1 MRENY
6 IKYTFFRHTER
17 QITLLLT
24 IFTVMGSFS
33 IISEL
38 VEKAKS
44 VPNLSGELSGFNKSF
59 QIKPSDS
66 NPFYVEIKDGTID
79 LKEGEI
85 QGASATVMG
94 TDQVLSD
101 IFSGK
106 QDAVKSFMT
115 GQLKVSGDIFSAQKL
130 TSIMSK
136 FRK

>member
-1 MRENY
+1 
-6 IKYTFFRHTER
+6 
-17 QITLLLT
+17 
-24 IFTVMGSFS
+24 MGSFN
-33 IISEL
+33 IINEL
-38 VEKAKS
+38 VEKAKT
-44 VPNLSGELSGFNKSF
+44 VPDLGSELSGFNKSF

-66 NPFYVEIKDGTID
+66 NPFYVEIKDGSIS
-79 LKEGEI
+79 LNEGEI

-106 QDAVKSFMT
+106 QDAVKAFMT

>member
-1 MRENY
+1 
-6 IKYTFFRHTER
+6 
-17 QITLLLT
+17 
-24 IFTVMGSFS
+24 MGSFS

-44 VPNLSGELSGFNKSF
+44 LPNLIGELSGFNKSF

-66 NPFYVEIKDGTID
+66 KPFYVEIKDGTID

-94 TDQVLSD
+94 TDQVLGD
-101 IFSGK
+101 IFTGK
-106 QDAVKSFMT
+106 QDAVKAFMT